1 VAELSEAINL
11 DEIESPSGDLMRNYG
26 VIHNDMSSSF
36 LSCNRNKRSLALDL
50 KRPEALEIV
59 HKLVGTAD
67 VLVQNFRPGAIER
80 MGLGE
85 SAVRAIRPDI
95 VFVSISGVGESGPY
109 AHQRIY
115 DPVIQALCGLAEVQ
129 ADRHSDGRPRMVRTV
144 IPDKTTAV
152 TAAQAITAALFAR
165 ERTGRGQHVKLAML
179 DVMVAYLWPEAI
191 SSLTFVGEE
200 SDPAK
205 GQMGLDMIFKTKD
218 RFITAG
224 AVSDAEWKGMCNAL
238 AREDLIADQRFAS
251 VATRTK
257 NIAERRAIIGEEI
270 AKWDTAEILA
280 RLDKENVPSAPVLS
294 RTDLLDDSQVA
305 PNKTL
310 EIIHDETLGNV
321 RQPRPAARFDVTPAS
336 DRRMAPFLG
345 EHNAAILEQLG
356 YSESEAGKLASSGVL
371 AARRAA

>member
-36 LSCNRNKRSLALDL
+36 LSCNRNKRSLVLDL

-224 AVSDAEWKGMCNAL
+224 AVSDARWKGMCNAL

-257 NIAERRAIIGEEI
+257 NIAERRAIIGE

-305 PNKTL
+305 SNKTL

>member
-1 VAELSEAINL
+1 
-11 DEIESPSGDLMRNYG
+11 M
-26 VIHNDMSSSF
+26 
-36 LSCNRNKRSLALDL
+36 
-50 KRPEALEIV
+50 
-59 HKLVGTAD
+59 
-67 VLVQNFRPGAIER
+67 
-80 MGLGE
+80 
-85 SAVRAIRPDI
+85 
-95 VFVSISGVGESGPY
+95 
-109 AHQRIY
+109 
-115 DPVIQALCGLAEVQ
+115 
-129 ADRHSDGRPRMVRTV
+129 
-144 IPDKTTAV
+144 
-152 TAAQAITAALFAR
+152 AR

-179 DVMVAYLWPEAI
+179 DVMVAHLWPEAI
-191 SSLTFVGEE
+191 SSLTFVGKV

-305 PNKTL
+305 SNKTL

-345 EHNAAILEQLG
+345 EHNAAILEELG

>member
-1 VAELSEAINL
+1 LRERAIVDGRLVVAELSEAIKL

-67 VLVQNFRPGAIER
+67 V
-80 MGLGE
+80 
-85 SAVRAIRPDI
+85 
-95 VFVSISGVGESGPY
+95 
-109 AHQRIY
+109 
-115 DPVIQALCGLAEVQ
+115 
-129 ADRHSDGRPRMVRTV
+129 
-144 IPDKTTAV
+144 
-152 TAAQAITAALFAR
+152 
-165 ERTGRGQHVKLAML
+165 
-179 DVMVAYLWPEAI
+179 VAYLWPEAI
-191 SSLTFVGEE
+191 SSLTFVGKE

-205 GQMGLDMIFKTKD
+205 EKMGLDMIFKTKD

-257 NIAERRAIIGEEI
+257 NIAERRAIIGE
-270 AKWDTAEILA
+270 AKLDTAEILA
-280 RLDKENVPSAPVLS
+280 RLDKENVSSAPVLS

-345 EHNAAILEQLG
+345 EHSAAILEELG
-356 YSESEAGKLASSGVL
+356 YSESEAGKVASSGVL

>member
-1 VAELSEAINL
+1 MAELSEAINL

-50 KRPEALEIV
+50 KRPEALAIV
-59 HKLVGTAD
+59 HKLVGTTD

-80 MGLGE
+80 MGLDE

-95 VFVSISGVGESGPY
+95 VFVSFSGVGESGPY

-129 ADRHSDGRPRMVRTV
+129 ADRHSDGQPRMVRTV

-165 ERTGRGQHVKLAML
+165 ERTGRGQPVKLAML

-191 SSLTFVGEE
+191 SSLTFVGKE

-205 GQMGLDMIFKTKD
+205 GQVGLDMIFKTKD

-257 NIAERRAIIGEEI
+257 NIAERRAIIGE

-280 RLDKENVPSAPVLS
+280 RLDKENVSSAPVLS

-305 PNKTL
+305 SNKTL

-345 EHNAAILEQLG
+345 AHSAAILEELG
-356 YSESEAGKLASSGVL
+356 YSESEARKLASSGVL